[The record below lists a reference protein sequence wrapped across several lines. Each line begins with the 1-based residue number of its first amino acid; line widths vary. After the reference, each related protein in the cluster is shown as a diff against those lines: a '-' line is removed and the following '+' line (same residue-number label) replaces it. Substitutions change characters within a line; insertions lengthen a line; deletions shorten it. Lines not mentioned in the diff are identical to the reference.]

1 MSIGA
6 DQFTAKDK
14 HAGCRCDARNF
25 PRIVFPIQDAASGLY
40 IEQTVMDSD
49 SEYWRHASTGVTI
62 GEEEEEGEEEDEEGP
77 PCSDFDSCM

>member
-1 MSIGA
+1 MCKFRRWPTSCQVGAAFAGSCSQLPRTDVSIGA

-40 IEQTVMDSD
+40 TEQTVMDSD
-49 SEYWRHASTGVTI
+49 SE
-62 GEEEEEGEEEDEEGP
+62 
-77 PCSDFDSCM
+77 